1 MKGASMYEQVG
12 YAGALIFL
20 GCIAGEDI
28 RTKRISVNSL
38 LLFGSL
44 AILYLMAGN
53 LLEIEEMICRM
64 LPGFSLL
71 LLSMLT
77 KESIGYGDGVSMLI
91 VGLWTSGFC
100 CFRMI
105 CLGIGMTG
113 FVAVYKLIMKSET
126 EIPLIPFLLV
136 AMEVMIL
143 YEM

>member
-1 MKGASMYEQVG
+1 MYEQVG

-28 RTKRISVNSL
+28 RTKRISVNKL

-44 AILYLMAGN
+44 AVLYLVVGN
-53 LLEIEEMICRM
+53 LLIIEELICRM
-64 LPGFSLL
+64 IPGLSLL
-71 LLSMLT
+71 LLSKLT
-77 KESIGYGDGVSMLI
+77 KESIGYGDGVSVLI
-91 VGLWTSGFC
+91 LGLWTSGFF
-100 CFRMI
+100 CFRMV

-113 FVAVYKLIMKSET
+113 FVAGYKFVIRSKT
-126 EIPLIPFLLV
+126 EIPLVPFLLA